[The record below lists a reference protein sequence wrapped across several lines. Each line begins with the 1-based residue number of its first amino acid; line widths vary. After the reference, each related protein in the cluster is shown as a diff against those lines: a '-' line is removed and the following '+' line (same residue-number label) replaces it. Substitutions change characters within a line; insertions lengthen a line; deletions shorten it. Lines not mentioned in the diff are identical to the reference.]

1 MYGAYVVCT
10 RNFQQ
15 KKIYTCFFMILTER
29 TFDHYSDFL
38 ICSVLYL
45 SIQSS
50 KYMSSITLEDI
61 IFKFKIK
68 QGYEIIIKKKRAIVL
83 LFKAKQKGENK
94 ME

>member
-1 MYGAYVVCT
+1 
-10 RNFQQ
+10 
-15 KKIYTCFFMILTER
+15 
-29 TFDHYSDFL
+29 
-38 ICSVLYL
+38 
-45 SIQSS
+45 
-50 KYMSSITLEDI
+50 MSSITLEDI